1 MRTTLDIEE
10 DVLAAVKELARQQQ
24 RTAGQV
30 LSSLARQ
37 ALTGGGAAGKHAS
50 GVREPRAFYGF
61 ESFNANGMV
70 VTNAHID
77 DLRDREGA

>member
-10 DVLAAVKELARQQQ
+10 DILAAVKELARQQQ

-37 ALTGGGAAGKHAS
+37 ALTGGAAVGNRAS
-50 GVREPRAFYGF
+50 GVHGPRAFYGF

-70 VTNAHID
+70 VANAHID